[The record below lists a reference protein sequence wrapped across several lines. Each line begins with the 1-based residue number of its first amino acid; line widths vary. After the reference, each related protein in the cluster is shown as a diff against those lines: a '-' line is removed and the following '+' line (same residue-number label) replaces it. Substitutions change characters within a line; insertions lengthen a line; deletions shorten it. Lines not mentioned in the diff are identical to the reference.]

1 VKTRRE
7 PSKQGGRDKGL
18 PRRVRAPRIAPK
30 SLYPQPDL
38 IVSDISADPISVYAF
53 VIGVCTLWWGGTR

>member
-1 VKTRRE
+1 
-7 PSKQGGRDKGL
+7 
-18 PRRVRAPRIAPK
+18 VRAPRIAPK